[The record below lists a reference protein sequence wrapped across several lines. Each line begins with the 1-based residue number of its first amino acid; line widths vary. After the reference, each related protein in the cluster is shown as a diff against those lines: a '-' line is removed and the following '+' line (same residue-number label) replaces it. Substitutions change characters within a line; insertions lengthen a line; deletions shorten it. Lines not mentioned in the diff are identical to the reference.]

1 MSNLRDGDTFREG
14 QLVVVLGIPFFH
26 HNRIP
31 LLSDLLPLH
40 EEKDLRTVSQQDR
53 IHPNDRVGE
62 QG

>member
-1 MSNLRDGDTFREG
+1 MVSDLRDGDPFREG

-40 EEKDLRTVSQQDR
+40 EEKDL
-53 IHPNDRVGE
+53 
-62 QG
+62 